1 MRVIATSPFRVP
13 KTVRA
18 PEPTSG
24 TCGHGSSM
32 LVVTLDRRVIL
43 TSRRNRCRAII
54 CYLKVSRADAAKINS
69 RTGEFTTPSH
79 SLTGQRGRYPPLS
92 IPSTPSAYMGS
103 RRLAPSVFHRC
114 LRPWS
119 GHSAAVTCC
128 KLARFASDARP
139 VRGIRFGPSSVRQM
153 SGHDPSLSLCLS
165 VCPSVDPGRHSS
177 MPQSTV
183 CPSLRQWLFSFNLR
197 QLVTTCFDVR
207 PAAVHGQ

>member
-1 MRVIATSPFRVP
+1 
-13 KTVRA
+13 
-18 PEPTSG
+18 
-24 TCGHGSSM
+24 M

-43 TSRRNRCRAII
+43 ASRRNRCRAII
-54 CYLKVSRADAAKINS
+54 CYLKVSTADAATIYP

-79 SLTGQRGRYPPLS
+79 SLTVQRGRYPPLS

-103 RRLAPSVFHRC
+103 RRLAPSVFTGVCAPGLATLPRSPAANWLDSPRTRGQCAAFGSVHR
-114 LRPWS
+114 LS
-119 GHSAAVTCC
+119 GRCPDTT
-128 KLARFASDARP
+128 P
-139 VRGIRFGPSSVRQM
+139 
-153 SGHDPSLSLCLS
+153 LCLS